1 MLSKQF
7 PLFYILSVFISY
19 NYLDQI
25 FLRPIWKGN
34 LATQNRERKLQIFN
48 IYDLD
53 IYFLYAGLS
62 SNSSYLWSMTIENVK
77 ARDFVFAP

>member
-1 MLSKQF
+1 ME
-7 PLFYILSVFISY
+7 
-19 NYLDQI
+19 
-25 FLRPIWKGN
+25 GN
-34 LATQNRERKLQIFN
+34 NDTQNRHRKLQKLN
-48 IYDLD
+48 IQDLD